1 MKKMIL
7 VLAVLLFFA
16 FTSHVYAL
24 NVGYVDIEKV
34 FNQYSGTKKA
44 KEKLQKEVK
53 SEQAA
58 MAKEKAEIEKVL
70 ENLDKKSSIMDK
82 KELAKQKDALE
93 ERYKKLQARMMEVQQ
108 RLLAKEKDMTSNLVD
123 EIRAIIV
130 KIARDKKYDYVFE
143 KNMLLFGGDD
153 ITVYVIKEIN
163 E

>member
-7 VLAVLLFFA
+7 VLAGLLFFA
-16 FTSHVYAL
+16 FTSQVYAL

-44 KEKLQKEVK
+44 KEKLQKEVQ

-58 MAKEKAEIEKVL
+58 MQKEKADIEKTL

-93 ERYKKLQARMMEVQQ
+93 ERYKKLQAKMMEVQQ

-130 KIARDKKYDYVFE
+130 KIAKDKKYDYVFE